1 MKRDDPKRLKLQ
13 AARDAAG
20 TKVEILSK
28 GIAGLLENYFI
39 RDVEDL
45 RPILDAVNVDLVEAV
60 TAYEKATAAYRPY
73 MARRRAHLYPTK
85 RKRKAS

>member
-20 TKVEILSK
+20 TKVEILTK
-28 GIAGLLENYFI
+28 GIAGLLENYYI
-39 RDVEDL
+39 REVEDL

-60 TAYEKATAAYRPY
+60 AAYEKATEAYRPF
-73 MARRRAHLYPTK
+73 MSRRRVRTFRA
-85 RKRKAS
+85 RKAA

>member
-1 MKRDDPKRLKLQ
+1 VKRDDPKRLKLQ
-13 AARDAAG
+13 AERNAAG
-20 TKVEILSK
+20 AKVEILSK

-45 RPILDAVNVDLVEAV
+45 RPIVDAVNVDLVEAV
-60 TAYEKATAAYRPY
+60 AAYEKAMAAYRPY

-85 RKRKAS
+85 KRKAA